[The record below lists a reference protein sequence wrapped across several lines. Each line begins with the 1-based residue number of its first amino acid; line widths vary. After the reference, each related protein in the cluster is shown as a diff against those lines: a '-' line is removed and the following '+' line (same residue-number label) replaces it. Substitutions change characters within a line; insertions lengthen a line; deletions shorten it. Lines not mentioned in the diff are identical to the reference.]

1 MPNIG
6 KANMA
11 YSGFRPAAPGRG
23 GAESDA
29 VPLVVKTETVIAV
42 GPGVVAGSIDPGLK
56 LQVEALGSPLQ
67 VKVIFPRVGSG
78 ASTLM
83 PSFAV
88 LPCTTLTLFDCGVI
102 TIGGPSEMLSVA
114 VLLVGFTSPPPE
126 TVALFV
132 KLF

>member
-1 MPNIG
+1 
-6 KANMA
+6 MA
-11 YSGFRPAAPGRG
+11 YSGLRAAAPGRA
-23 GAESDA
+23 GAERDA
-29 VPLVVKTETVIAV
+29 VPLAVKTESVIAV

-56 LQVEALGSPLQ
+56 LQVEAAGSPLQ
-67 VKVIFPRVGSG
+67 LNEIRPKVGSG

-83 PSFAV
+83 TIFTL
-88 LPCTTLTLFDCGVI
+88 LPCTTLTLLDCGVI

>member
-1 MPNIG
+1 
-6 KANMA
+6 MA
-11 YSGFRPAAPGRG
+11 YSGFRPAAPGRA

-56 LQVEALGSPLQ
+56 LQMEALGSPLQ
-67 VKVIFPRVGSG
+67 LNVITPKVGSG

-83 PSFAV
+83 TIVRGVAV
-88 LPCTTLTLFDCGVI
+88 NHGDAGLRLRRHYNRRPKRRCV
-102 TIGGPSEMLSVA
+102 SVA

>member
-1 MPNIG
+1 M
-6 KANMA
+6 
-11 YSGFRPAAPGRG
+11 
-23 GAESDA
+23 SDA
-29 VPLVVKTETVIAV
+29 VPAVVTTETVIAV

-67 VKVIFPRVGSG
+67 VNVILPKVGSG

-83 PSFAV
+83 ASLAV
-88 LPCTTLTLFDCGVI
+88 LPCTTLTLLDCGVM

-126 TVALFV
+126 TTALFV